1 MVRVNAVLNVLA
13 FVILV
18 LAGLMVIPWCVSLY
32 VDDGVSESYFQS
44 IGLTLLFGYIFGATH
59 GDGSMIRSYSYV
71 TAFYWPH

>member
-44 IGLTLLFGYIFGATH
+44 IGLTLLFGYVFW
-59 GDGSMIRSYSYV
+59 R
-71 TAFYWPH
+71 